1 MALNKN
7 YDPFDGLFDLN
18 SSDKKET
25 TTTVEKAK
33 AVKKPKAASNTTKV
47 KAESKEK
54 KTSKATKEELENK
67 EAPKIDVPDDF
78 MNPPEEAEEQADN
91 TQNSKATQ
99 TEEASHDTAK
109 VEPEQAQEL
118 NEADT
123 QIEAE
128 VSDSAKTETSDS
140 IKNEQAVT
148 FTAESN
154 EVINEKNQ
162 EAFDLADLRKEFPE
176 DGNDKYLLSNSVIN
190 REDLQIGT
198 YGGALSKDK
207 LRKLERYATKTGMG
221 RDSVITQILLNNYES
236 EKLLDDDQIDQIID
250 DYEANSK
257 KNSRITYRTR
267 VFLKKFLN
275 DRAQEYGINI
285 SVLFRYYVL
294 DFLAS
299 IEKEGN

>member
-25 TTTVEKAK
+25 TVTVEKAK
-33 AVKKPKAASNTTKV
+33 ATKKPKMASNTTKV
-47 KAESKEK
+47 KVESKEK
-54 KTSKATKEELENK
+54 ESSKATKEEPENK
-67 EAPKIDVPDDF
+67 EAPKINVPDNF
-78 MNPPEEAEEQADN
+78 MNPPKEAEEQADN
-91 TQNSKATQ
+91 TQNSKAAQ
-99 TEEASHDTAK
+99 AEEVSHNTAK
-109 VEPEQAQEL
+109 VEPEQTQEL
-118 NEADT
+118 NKADA

-128 VSDSAKTETSDS
+128 TSDS
-140 IKNEQAVT
+140 SKDEQAVT
-148 FTAESN
+148 FTTESN
-154 EVINEKNQ
+154 EVVNEKNH

-294 DFLAS
+294 DFLTS

>member
-33 AVKKPKAASNTTKV
+33 AVKKPKTASNATKV

-54 KTSKATKEELENK
+54 ESAKATKAEPENK
-67 EAPKIDVPDDF
+67 EAPKINVPDNF
-78 MNPPEEAEEQADN
+78 MNPPKEAEEQADN
-91 TQNSKATQ
+91 TQNSKAAQ
-99 TEEASHDTAK
+99 AEEVSHDTAK
-109 VEPEQAQEL
+109 VESEQTQEL
-118 NEADT
+118 NKADA

-128 VSDSAKTETSDS
+128 TSDS
-140 IKNEQAVT
+140 SKDEQAVT
-148 FTAESN
+148 FTTESN
-154 EVINEKNQ
+154 EVVNEKNQ
-162 EAFDLADLRKEFPE
+162 KAFDLADLRKEFPE

>member
-33 AVKKPKAASNTTKV
+33 AVKKPKTASNTTKV
-47 KAESKEK
+47 KTESKEK
-54 KTSKATKEELENK
+54 KTSKATREEPENK
-67 EAPKIDVPDDF
+67 EAPKIDVPDNF
-78 MNPPEEAEEQADN
+78 MNPPEEAEKQTDN
-91 TQNSKATQ
+91 TQNSKAAQ

-109 VEPEQAQEL
+109 VEQEQTQEL
-118 NEADT
+118 NKADT

-128 VSDSAKTETSDS
+128 TSDS
-140 IKNEQAVT
+140 SEDEQAVT
-148 FTAESN
+148 FTTESN
-154 EVINEKNQ
+154 EVVNEKNQ

>member
-7 YDPFDGLFDLN
+7 YDPFDGLFDIK
-18 SSDKKET
+18 SSDKKEINAT
-25 TTTVEKAK
+25 TKTEK
-33 AVKKPKAASNTTKV
+33 AVKKPKKPVSETTKV
-47 KAESKEK
+47 KENDVTKAAREKEPE
-54 KTSKATKEELENK
+54 KEES
-67 EAPKIDVPDDF
+67 PKANVPDNF
-78 MNPPEEAEEQADN
+78 MNLPEEAEKQADN
-91 TQNSKATQ
+91 AQDSEAAK
-99 TEEASHDTAK
+99 TEEAIRNDAK
-109 VEPEQAQEL
+109 GEPEQTQEL
-118 NEADT
+118 KETNV
-123 QIEAE
+123 QIETE
-128 VSDSAKTETSDS
+128 HSDSD
-140 IKNEQAVT
+140 KNEQTLT
-148 FTAESN
+148 FTEEPN
-154 EVINEKNQ
+154 EAVNEKNQ

-190 REDLQIGT
+190 REELQIGT

>member
-33 AVKKPKAASNTTKV
+33 VVKKPKAASNATKA
-47 KAESKEK
+47 KTESKEK
-54 KTSKATKEELENK
+54 ESSKATKEEPEAK
-67 EAPKIDVPDDF
+67 EAPKINVPDNF
-78 MNPPEEAEEQADN
+78 MNPPKEAEKQTDN
-91 TQNSKATQ
+91 TQNSKAAQ

-109 VEPEQAQEL
+109 VEQEQTQEL
-118 NEADT
+118 NKADT

-128 VSDSAKTETSDS
+128 TSDS
-140 IKNEQAVT
+140 SEDEQAVT
-148 FTAESN
+148 FTTESN
-154 EVINEKNQ
+154 EVVNEKNQ

>member
-25 TTTVEKAK
+25 TVTVEKAK
-33 AVKKPKAASNTTKV
+33 ATKKPKTASNTTKV
-47 KAESKEK
+47 KAESKES
-54 KTSKATKEELENK
+54 SKATKEEPENK
-67 EAPKIDVPDDF
+67 EAPKINVPDNF
-78 MNPPEEAEEQADN
+78 MNPPEEAEEHADN
-91 TQNSKATQ
+91 TQNSKAAQ
-99 TEEASHDTAK
+99 TEEASHNTAK

-118 NEADT
+118 NEAEA
-123 QIEAE
+123 QIE
-128 VSDSAKTETSDS
+128 TETSDS
-140 IKNEQAVT
+140 TKIEQAVT
-148 FTAESN
+148 FTTESN
-154 EVINEKNQ
+154 EVVNEKNQ
-162 EAFDLADLRKEFPE
+162 EAFDLIDLRKEFLE

-207 LRKLERYATKTGMG
+207 LRKLERYATKTGIG
-221 RDSVITQILLNNYES
+221 RDSVITRILLNNYES

>member
-18 SSDKKET
+18 SNDTKET

-33 AVKKPKAASNTTKV
+33 AVKKPKMASNTTKA

-54 KTSKATKEELENK
+54 KASKATKEEPENK
-67 EAPKIDVPDDF
+67 EAPKIDVADDF
-78 MNPPEEAEEQADN
+78 MNPPKEAEEQTDN

-109 VEPEQAQEL
+109 VEPDQAQEI

-128 VSDSAKTETSDS
+128 ASDSA
-140 IKNEQAVT
+140 KNEQAVT
-148 FTAESN
+148 FTTESN
-154 EVINEKNQ
+154 EVVNEKNQ

-190 REDLQIGT
+190 REELQIGT

>member
-109 VEPEQAQEL
+109 VEPDQAQEI

-128 VSDSAKTETSDS
+128 ASDSA
-140 IKNEQAVT
+140 KNEQAVT
-148 FTAESN
+148 FTTESN
-154 EVINEKNQ
+154 EVVNEKNQ

-190 REDLQIGT
+190 REELQIGT

>member
-33 AVKKPKAASNTTKV
+33 AVKKPKTASNTTKV
-47 KAESKEK
+47 KTESKEK
-54 KTSKATKEELENK
+54 KTSKATREEPENK
-67 EAPKIDVPDDF
+67 EAPKIDVPDNF

-91 TQNSKATQ
+91 TQDSKAAQ

-109 VEPEQAQEL
+109 MEPEQTQEL
-118 NEADT
+118 NEAET
-123 QIEAE
+123 QIE
-128 VSDSAKTETSDS
+128 TETSDS
-140 IKNEQAVT
+140 TKNEQAVT
-148 FTAESN
+148 FTTESN
-154 EVINEKNQ
+154 EVVNEKNQ

-190 REDLQIGT
+190 REELQIGT

>member
-7 YDPFDGLFDLN
+7 YDPFDGLFDIN

-25 TTTVEKAK
+25 TITVEKAK
-33 AVKKPKAASNTTKV
+33 AVKKPKKTVSETTKV
-47 KAESKEK
+47 KEKDVPKAAKEK
-54 KTSKATKEELENK
+54 EPEKEESPNVN
-67 EAPKIDVPDDF
+67 VPDNF
-78 MNPPEEAEEQADN
+78 MNPPKEAEEQADN
-91 TQNSKATQ
+91 AQNSEAAQ
-99 TEEASHDTAK
+99 TEEIVHKDAK
-109 VEPEQAQEL
+109 VEVEQAQEL
-118 NEADT
+118 KETNV

-128 VSDSAKTETSDS
+128 DSDSD
-140 IKNEQAVT
+140 KNEQAVT
-148 FTAESN
+148 FTTESN
-154 EVINEKNQ
+154 EVVNEKNQ

-190 REDLQIGT
+190 REELQIGT

>member
-7 YDPFDGLFDLN
+7 YDPFDGLFDIN

-25 TTTVEKAK
+25 TITVEKAK
-33 AVKKPKAASNTTKV
+33 AVKKPKKTVSETTKV
-47 KAESKEK
+47 KEKDVPKAAKEK
-54 KTSKATKEELENK
+54 EPEKEESPNVN
-67 EAPKIDVPDDF
+67 VPDNF
-78 MNPPEEAEEQADN
+78 MNPPKEAEEQADN
-91 TQNSKATQ
+91 AQNSEAAQ
-99 TEEASHDTAK
+99 TEEVVHKDAK
-109 VEPEQAQEL
+109 VEVEQAQEL
-118 NEADT
+118 KETNV

-128 VSDSAKTETSDS
+128 DSDSD
-140 IKNEQAVT
+140 KNEQAVT
-148 FTAESN
+148 FTTESN
-154 EVINEKNQ
+154 EVVNEKNQ

-190 REDLQIGT
+190 REELQIGT

>member
-7 YDPFDGLFDLN
+7 YDPFDGLFDIK

-25 TTTVEKAK
+25 NATTKTEK
-33 AVKKPKAASNTTKV
+33 AVKKPKKTVSET
-47 KAESKEK
+47 SKEK
-54 KTSKATKEELENK
+54 ESEKK
-67 EAPKIDVPDDF
+67 EAPNPKVSDDF
-78 MNPPEEAEEQADN
+78 MNPPKVAKEQEPD
-91 TQNSKATQ
+91 TQNNKVAQ
-99 TEEASHDTAK
+99 TEEIVHNDVK
-109 VEPEQAQEL
+109 VESEQTQEL
-118 NEADT
+118 KETNV
-123 QIEAE
+123 QIETE
-128 VSDSAKTETSDS
+128 HSDSD
-140 IKNEQAVT
+140 KNEQTLT
-148 FTAESN
+148 FTEEPNKA
-154 EVINEKNQ
+154 VNEKNQ

-190 REDLQIGT
+190 REELQIGT

>member
-33 AVKKPKAASNTTKV
+33 AVKKSKTTSNTTKV
-47 KAESKEK
+47 KDESKEK
-54 KTSKATKEELENK
+54 ESSKATKEEPENK
-67 EAPKIDVPDDF
+67 EVPKINVPDNF
-78 MNPPEEAEEQADN
+78 MNPPKEAEEQTDN

-99 TEEASHDTAK
+99 AEETSHNTAK
-109 VEPEQAQEL
+109 VEPEQTQEL
-118 NEADT
+118 NETDT
-123 QIEAE
+123 QIE
-128 VSDSAKTETSDS
+128 TETSDS
-140 IKNEQAVT
+140 TKNEQAVA
-148 FTAESN
+148 FTTESN
-154 EVINEKNQ
+154 EVVNEKNQ

>member
-18 SSDKKET
+18 SSYKKET
-25 TTTVEKAK
+25 TVTVEKAK
-33 AVKKPKAASNTTKV
+33 ATKKPKTASNTTKV
-47 KAESKEK
+47 KVESKEK
-54 KTSKATKEELENK
+54 ESSKATKEEPENK
-67 EAPKIDVPDDF
+67 EAPKINVPDNF
-78 MNPPEEAEEQADN
+78 MNPPEEAEEHADN
-91 TQNSKATQ
+91 TQNSKAAQ
-99 TEEASHDTAK
+99 TEEASHNTAK

-118 NEADT
+118 NEAEA
-123 QIEAE
+123 QIE
-128 VSDSAKTETSDS
+128 TETSDS
-140 IKNEQAVT
+140 TKIEQAVT
-148 FTAESN
+148 FTTESN
-154 EVINEKNQ
+154 EVVNEKNQ

>member
-7 YDPFDGLFDLN
+7 YDPFDGLFDIN

-25 TTTVEKAK
+25 TITVEKAK
-33 AVKKPKAASNTTKV
+33 AVKKPKKTVSETTKV
-47 KAESKEK
+47 KEKDVPKAAKEK
-54 KTSKATKEELENK
+54 EPEKEESPNVN
-67 EAPKIDVPDDF
+67 VPDNF
-78 MNPPEEAEEQADN
+78 MNPPKEAEEQADN
-91 TQNSKATQ
+91 AQNSEAAQ
-99 TEEASHDTAK
+99 TEEVVHKDAK
-109 VEPEQAQEL
+109 VEVEQAQEL
-118 NEADT
+118 KETNV

-128 VSDSAKTETSDS
+128 DSDSD
-140 IKNEQAVT
+140 KNEQAVT
-148 FTAESN
+148 FTTESN
-154 EVINEKNQ
+154 EVVNEKNQ

-176 DGNDKYLLSNSVIN
+176 DGNDKYLLSNSVIS
-190 REDLQIGT
+190 REELQIGT

>member
-7 YDPFDGLFDLN
+7 YDPFDGLFDIK

-25 TTTVEKAK
+25 NATTKTEK
-33 AVKKPKAASNTTKV
+33 AVKKPKKTVSET
-47 KAESKEK
+47 SKEK
-54 KTSKATKEELENK
+54 ESEKK
-67 EAPKIDVPDDF
+67 EAPNPRVSDDF
-78 MNPPEEAEEQADN
+78 MNPPKVAKEQEPAAQNNKVAQEEIVRND
-91 TQNSKATQ
+91 
-99 TEEASHDTAK
+99 AK
-109 VEPEQAQEL
+109 GEPEQTQEL
-118 NEADT
+118 KETNV
-123 QIEAE
+123 QIETE
-128 VSDSAKTETSDS
+128 HSDSD
-140 IKNEQAVT
+140 KNEQTLT
-148 FTAESN
+148 FTEEPN
-154 EVINEKNQ
+154 EAVNEKNQ

-176 DGNDKYLLSNSVIN
+176 NGNDKYLLSNSVIN
-190 REDLQIGT
+190 REELQIGT

-294 DFLAS
+294 DFLSS

>member
-25 TTTVEKAK
+25 TVTVEKAK
-33 AVKKPKAASNTTKV
+33 ATKKPKTASNTTKV
-47 KAESKEK
+47 KAESKES
-54 KTSKATKEELENK
+54 SKATKEEPENK
-67 EAPKIDVPDDF
+67 EAPKINVPDNF
-78 MNPPEEAEEQADN
+78 MNPPKEAEEQADN
-91 TQNSKATQ
+91 TQNSKAAQ
-99 TEEASHDTAK
+99 AEEVSHNTAK
-109 VEPEQAQEL
+109 VEPEQTQEL
-118 NEADT
+118 NKADA

-128 VSDSAKTETSDS
+128 TSDS
-140 IKNEQAVT
+140 SKDEQAVI
-148 FTAESN
+148 FTTESN
-154 EVINEKNQ
+154 EVVNEKNH
-162 EAFDLADLRKEFPE
+162 EAFDLIDLRKEFPE
-176 DGNDKYLLSNSVIN
+176 DGNDKYLLSNSVTN

>member
-25 TTTVEKAK
+25 TITVEKTK
-33 AVKKPKAASNTTKV
+33 AVKKPKAANNTTKV
-47 KAESKEK
+47 KTESEEKE
-54 KTSKATKEELENK
+54 SSNVTKEEPENK
-67 EAPKIDVPDDF
+67 EAPKINVPDNF
-78 MNPPEEAEEQADN
+78 MNPPKEAEEQAAN
-91 TQNSKATQ
+91 TQSSKAAQ
-99 TEEASHDTAK
+99 IEEEEEAHNTAK
-109 VEPEQAQEL
+109 VEPEQTQEL

-128 VSDSAKTETSDS
+128 ASDST
-140 IKNEQAVT
+140 KNEQAVT
-148 FTAESN
+148 FTTESN
-154 EVINEKNQ
+154 EVVNEKNQ

-190 REDLQIGT
+190 REELQIGT

-285 SVLFRYYVL
+285 AVLFRYYVL

>member
-33 AVKKPKAASNTTKV
+33 AVKKPKAASNATKV

-54 KTSKATKEELENK
+54 KTSKATKEEPENK

-91 TQNSKATQ
+91 TQNSKAAQ
-99 TEEASHDTAK
+99 TEEASHNTAK
-109 VEPEQAQEL
+109 VEPDQAQEI

-128 VSDSAKTETSDS
+128 TSDS
-140 IKNEQAVT
+140 SEDEQAVT
-148 FTAESN
+148 FTTESN
-154 EVINEKNQ
+154 EVVNEKNQ

>member
-33 AVKKPKAASNTTKV
+33 AVKKPKTASNATKV

-54 KTSKATKEELENK
+54 ESAKATKAEPENK
-67 EAPKIDVPDDF
+67 EAPKINVPDNF
-78 MNPPEEAEEQADN
+78 MNPPKEAEEQADN
-91 TQNSKATQ
+91 TQNSKAAQ
-99 TEEASHDTAK
+99 AEEVSHDTAK
-109 VEPEQAQEL
+109 VEPEQTQEL
-118 NEADT
+118 NKADA

-128 VSDSAKTETSDS
+128 TSDS
-140 IKNEQAVT
+140 SKDEQAVT
-148 FTAESN
+148 FTTESN
-154 EVINEKNQ
+154 EVVNEKNQ
-162 EAFDLADLRKEFPE
+162 KAFDLADLRKEFPE

>member
-7 YDPFDGLFDLN
+7 YDPFDGLFDIK

-25 TTTVEKAK
+25 NATTKTEK
-33 AVKKPKAASNTTKV
+33 AVKKPKKTVSET
-47 KAESKEK
+47 SKEK
-54 KTSKATKEELENK
+54 ESEKK
-67 EAPKIDVPDDF
+67 EAPNHKVSDDF
-78 MNPPEEAEEQADN
+78 MNPPKVAKEQEPD
-91 TQNSKATQ
+91 TQNNKVAQ
-99 TEEASHDTAK
+99 TEEIVHNDAK
-109 VEPEQAQEL
+109 VEPEQTQEL
-118 NEADT
+118 KETNV

-128 VSDSAKTETSDS
+128 HSDSN
-140 IKNEQAVT
+140 KNEQTLV
-148 FTAESN
+148 FTEEPN
-154 EVINEKNQ
+154 ETVNEKNQ

-190 REDLQIGT
+190 REELQIGT

>member
-7 YDPFDGLFDLN
+7 YDPFDGLFDIN

-25 TTTVEKAK
+25 TTTAEKAK
-33 AVKKPKAASNTTKV
+33 AVKKPKTASNTTKV

-54 KTSKATKEELENK
+54 ESAKATKAEPENK
-67 EAPKIDVPDDF
+67 EAPKINVPDNF
-78 MNPPEEAEEQADN
+78 MNPPKEAEKQADN
-91 TQNSKATQ
+91 TQNSKAAQ
-99 TEEASHDTAK
+99 AEEVSHDTAK
-109 VEPEQAQEL
+109 VEPEQTQEL
-118 NEADT
+118 NKADA
-123 QIEAE
+123 QNE
-128 VSDSAKTETSDS
+128 TETSDS
-140 IKNEQAVT
+140 VKDEQAVT
-148 FTAESN
+148 FTTESN
-154 EVINEKNQ
+154 EVVNEKNQ